1 MKILGLDIGG
11 ANIKAAHSNGE
22 AALFPFRLWRHP
34 EKLTDQLRSLRDDFP
49 ESDRWHVTMTGEL
62 CDCFATKKDGVSQI
76 IDSVLAVDP
85 TQNCWFWSTGGI
97 FLSASLAAQNYLS
110 VAAANWHALG
120 SVIAARYYPDTSGI
134 LLDIG
139 STTTDIIPLSRGLI
153 ATDSKTDTERLRRR
167 ELAYTGVGRSTVS
180 SIVRSVPLA
189 GSDCP
194 IASEY
199 FADIRDVHVVLG
211 WRQEDHLNCKTADDR
226 PLSLKNSRARLA
238 RIICSDNT
246 LSSDADIQT
255 IADAI
260 AQSQLA
266 QIRSALLAVAT
277 RITPVETLTICGSGD
292 YLAQR
297 LVNTSSIKATALS
310 ETLGRPVSESAC
322 AWALTQLP
330 ERYDS

>member
-1 MKILGLDIGG
+1 
-11 ANIKAAHSNGE
+11 
-22 AALFPFRLWRHP
+22 
-34 EKLTDQLRSLRDDFP
+34 
-49 ESDRWHVTMTGEL
+49 
-62 CDCFATKKDGVSQI
+62 
-76 IDSVLAVDP
+76 
-85 TQNCWFWSTGGI
+85 
-97 FLSASLAAQNYLS
+97 
-110 VAAANWHALG
+110 
-120 SVIAARYYPDTSGI
+120 
-134 LLDIG
+134 
-139 STTTDIIPLSRGLI
+139 
-153 ATDSKTDTERLRRR
+153 
-167 ELAYTGVGRSTVS
+167 LAYTGVGRSTVS